1 MSGPQ
6 IRAPLESMGLMV
18 DAWQRERTDRV
29 QIREI
34 AA

>member
-6 IRAPLESMGLMV
+6 IRAQLESMDLMV
-18 DAWQRERTDRV
+18 DAWQRKRTDRV